1 MPKRRIIRKT
11 ILVSMIIFLIS
22 STVSISNNNDSHNAI
37 ANPLIIDY
45 LTHGAFLPINFTHG
59 IDMQKAAV
67 LFNIDAHKKN
77 RTAFID
83 YKGNYTFYN
92 PNVTQSLIIA
102 APFGYDL
109 YEVDNKISVHVN
121 QVKTDFS
128 IVEFFYDSENYSLY
142 LPYYSY
148 LNAIVCNITFQVNE
162 TTNVLYEFNSL
173 PYSIGYDTT
182 NIDYIVGTAKSWNNN
197 SDIYEMVEFR
207 VTGFQPKGYSVNCSV
222 SKIPDGKSYLWKWE
236 NEPIDTTFVGIYYRY
251 TSLFD
256 NPFVII
262 GSLVVVPIICISLI
276 TYGIIKLVK
285 RKRRKRA

>member
-1 MPKRRIIRKT
+1 MPERRIIGKT

-59 IDMQKAAV
+59 IDMQKAEV

-77 RTAFID
+77 RTTFID

-109 YEVDNKISVHVN
+109 YEVDNRISVHVN

-148 LNAIVCNITFQVNE
+148 LNAIVCNITFQENE
-162 TTNVLYEFNSL
+162 TTNVLYEFQSL

-182 NIDYIVGTAKSWNNN
+182 NIHYIVGTANSWNNN
-197 SDIYEMVEFR
+197 SEIYEMVEFR

-222 SKIPDGKSYLWKWE
+222 SKIPDGKSYLWNWE
-236 NEPIDTTFVGIYYRY
+236 NEKIDVTAVGITYYHR
-251 TSLFD
+251 SIHPVAL
-256 NPFVII
+256 II
-262 GSLVVVPIICISLI
+262 IIATTVPISI
-276 TYGIIKLVK
+276 TIAIVVTVKLVK
-285 RKRRKRA
+285 KYKKK